1 MSSFFNLTRLKQI
14 FSRPSFLCCSL
25 PEDAEQTLRKVHIPP
40 CLPGIRG
47 TYNSF
52 FSCDLAEQS
61 GKGGPILYGCSL
73 GQNFPAP
80 DASTSTGLHS
90 FDNIQFFAKYKLM
103 QLHQLL
109 IYTYYT
115 IYLLAKFWCFF
126 FSTCTVVTRGS
137 PCVHPLW
144 PVVWKNICI
153 HGPAPLIQS
162 VQTKNPSSPSTSS
175 EQKTEPDMLKHQGV
189 SHIQLLSVLSLGL
202 GNLVLLITSEHP
214 LLSL

>member
-25 PEDAEQTLRKVHIPP
+25 PEDPEQTLRKVHIPP

-52 FSCDLAEQS
+52 FSSDLAEQS

-90 FDNIQFFAKYKLM
+90 FDNIQFFAKCKLM
-103 QLHQLL
+103 QPHQLL
-109 IYTYYT
+109 LHTYYYY
-115 IYLLAKFWCFF
+115 IPPAKFLVFF
-126 FSTCTVVTRGS
+126 FSTCTVVTPGS
-137 PCVHPLW
+137 PCVHPYGPWCGKIYVYLALLPSYSLCEPKIL
-144 PVVWKNICI
+144 PV
-153 HGPAPLIQS
+153 PQLPLNR
-162 VQTKNPSSPSTSS
+162 K
-175 EQKTEPDMLKHQGV
+175 
-189 SHIQLLSVLSLGL
+189 
-202 GNLVLLITSEHP
+202 P
-214 LLSL
+214 LLWSRIC